1 MPEHLRALVV
11 ILGIAVPA
19 FWLAGKV
26 APSRLMS
33 LEDFR
38 RRRNLWF
45 AITLLAFFSHSFWLY
60 IVVAAAVLLWQVPR
74 ERNPMALYL
83 LLLFAVPGFDQ
94 PIPGMG
100 LVNFLFDIN
109 HARLLSLTILLP
121 AALHLSART
130 PPRPA
135 VTRIPDAAILCF
147 IAYVCLRQ
155 MAVDT
160 VTNSLRAG
168 FYLMTDVWLL
178 YYVASRSLRDRDR
191 MREAV
196 AALVI
201 ALGILAV
208 IAVFETF
215 KHWLL
220 YESLRP
226 ALGLPPQPIL
236 VYLTRGEG
244 GALRANGSVLNAI
257 ALGYTMMIGL
267 ALLIY
272 LLPSIRPRWMGRA
285 VVLVLSVGLLAS
297 LSRGPWLG
305 TAAMALAASL
315 VGQGALKRV
324 VFAGLVGSV
333 ALGAVLASPWGG
345 TVVDYLP
352 FVGSVEAEN
361 VTYRQRLLDISWI
374 VLMENPVFGA
384 RDFLL
389 HPLMEQLRQGQ
400 GIIDIVNTYLEVA
413 LANGLIGLGLFL
425 VAPLFGLWRVWWS
438 ARNLGPDD
446 REGLALGRALFG
458 GLIGVLFTI
467 GTVSSI
473 SVIPTL
479 LWFVTAACI
488 AYLGLAPREPVATKV
503 SSSAGKGMSW
513 HFRGQMIRSER
524 APRGG

>member
-11 ILGIAVPA
+11 ILGISVPA
-19 FWLAGKV
+19 FWLAGMV

-45 AITLLAFFSHSFWLY
+45 TITLLAFFSHSFWLY
-60 IVVAAAVLLWQVPR
+60 IIMAAGVLLWQVPR
-74 ERNPMALYL
+74 ERNPVALYL

-109 HARLLSLTILLP
+109 HGRLLSLTILLP
-121 AALHLSART
+121 AALRLSART
-130 PPRPA
+130 PPMPA
-135 VTRIPDAAILCF
+135 ITRIPDAAILCF

-196 AALVI
+196 ACLIV
-201 ALGILAV
+201 ALGILSV

-236 VYLTRGEG
+236 IYLTRGEG

-267 ALLIY
+267 ALLVY

-285 VVLVLSVGLLAS
+285 VVLVLAVGLLAS

-305 TAAMALAASL
+305 TAVMVLGASL
-315 VGQGALKRV
+315 AGRGALKRV
-324 VFAGLVGSV
+324 TIAGLVGGI
-333 ALGAVLASPWGG
+333 ALGAVLVSPWGG
-345 TVVDYLP
+345 TVVDHLP
-352 FVGSVEAEN
+352 FVGSVEADN

-374 VLMENPVFGA
+374 VLMEHPVFGA

-389 HPLMEQLRQGQ
+389 HPMMEQLRQGQ

-425 VAPLFGLWRVWWS
+425 VAPLFGLGRVWWS
-438 ARNLGPDD
+438 VRNLSPDD
-446 REGLALGRALFG
+446 LEGLALGRALFG
-458 GLIGVLFTI
+458 CLVGVLFTI

-479 LWFVTAACI
+479 LWFVTAASI
-488 AYLGLAPREPVATKV
+488 AYLGLGPRESVATKV
-503 SSSAGKGMSW
+503 ASSVGKGMPW
-513 HFRGQMIRSER
+513 RFRGQLVRTDR
-524 APRGG
+524 APRGS